1 MEITVE
7 ILEREL
13 CKDKKRRPTKIKI
26 EITKI
31 EKNEIKE

>member
-7 ILEREL
+7 ILGREL

-26 EITKI
+26 EITKT
-31 EKNEIKE
+31 EKNEIKG